1 MQKRRTIQ
9 ELKELQESEDRIEFK
24 AAEQGNFSYNG
35 SGKDKPAARRK
46 CILGYVVAFCNEGGG
61 SLVLGMGDSYPPRV
75 KEKYTN
81 LKAVSIGI
89 WEYAPISMSYMRM
102 KQLRLEEYS

>member
-61 SLVLGMGDSYPPRV
+61 SLVLGMGIAIHIEYLAQHRI

-89 WEYAPISMSYMRM
+89 WEYAPISMRA
-102 KQLRLEEYS
+102 RDFAT